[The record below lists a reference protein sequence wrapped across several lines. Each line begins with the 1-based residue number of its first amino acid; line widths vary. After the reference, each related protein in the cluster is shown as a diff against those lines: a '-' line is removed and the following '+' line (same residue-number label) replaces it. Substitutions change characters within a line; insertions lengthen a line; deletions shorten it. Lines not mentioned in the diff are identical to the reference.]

1 MATRYFGAVQI
12 SPHERGVG
20 KELSLALFQRSVL
33 TKKVVAG
40 TLTGFCFIFRTRIS
54 SQLDLVGKVAGQK
67 LSQRRLETPG
77 DLDDAGKS
85 QYP

>member
-1 MATRYFGAVQI
+1 MATRYFSAVQI

-20 KELSLALFQRSVL
+20 KGLSLALFQRSVL

-54 SQLDLVGKVAGQK
+54 SQLDLVVGKVACKNFPAAARNSRG
-67 LSQRRLETPG
+67 S
-77 DLDDAGKS
+77 
-85 QYP
+85 

>member
-1 MATRYFGAVQI
+1 MAYRYFSAVQI
-12 SPHERGVG
+12 SPHETGVG

-54 SQLDLVGKVAGQK
+54 SQLDLVVGKVACKNFPAAARNSRG
-67 LSQRRLETPG
+67 S
-77 DLDDAGKS
+77 
-85 QYP
+85 